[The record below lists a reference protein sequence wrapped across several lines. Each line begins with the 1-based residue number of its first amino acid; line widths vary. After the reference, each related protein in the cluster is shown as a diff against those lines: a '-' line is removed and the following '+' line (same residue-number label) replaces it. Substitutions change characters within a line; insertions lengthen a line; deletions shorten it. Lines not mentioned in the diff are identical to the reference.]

1 MSGFNLGTTTA
12 LATVA
17 IRVKDRDK
25 MIDFYS
31 DLIGFVLKGEENA
44 LAIMGTVEDK
54 SENLWLEESP
64 RAQDYFGKVKK
75 LQHLT
80 LRVGS
85 VAELSDIFARL
96 KKADYPVTILLNE
109 TEARI
114 QLTDPEENQ
123 LEIYT
128 QVNEALSE
136 TDLLAAS
143 TGEHT
148 HLSVDSHFEHV
159 HLNVIDVTE
168 EASFLHEIL
177 GFENKEQG
185 YHLNNQSFH
194 VGLNKAESEAIAVE
208 SHEILGLEFL
218 KFFISEENILDL
230 EKHLSELKKEF
241 FIDKKKSILTIYDA
255 VGIEWWFV
263 RH

>member
-1 MSGFNLGTTTA
+1 
-12 LATVA
+12 
-17 IRVKDRDK
+17 
-25 MIDFYS
+25 
-31 DLIGFVLKGEENA
+31 
-44 LAIMGTVEDK
+44 
-54 SENLWLEESP
+54 
-64 RAQDYFGKVKK
+64 
-75 LQHLT
+75 
-80 LRVGS
+80 
-85 VAELSDIFARL
+85 
-96 KKADYPVTILLNE
+96 
-109 TEARI
+109 
-114 QLTDPEENQ
+114 
-123 LEIYT
+123 
-128 QVNEALSE
+128 
-136 TDLLAAS
+136 
-143 TGEHT
+143 
-148 HLSVDSHFEHV
+148 V